1 MGRNEIESHGL
12 TYDVFIS
19 FRGEDT
25 RHKFIGH
32 LRKELFRRGINAF
45 LDDKHLELGLE
56 LLPAL
61 SKAIQESRIFILVF
75 SPNYA
80 SSTWCLD
87 ELRRILQLSKT
98 RGNKNLVFPIF
109 YHVDPLDVQHQRNS
123 YKEHMMEHEQRFGTE
138 SQKVR
143 DWRSALSEVC
153 NLVRDPKIEEGS
165 EIDLI
170 ENIVKKVYEN
180 ITLEPLDIGRKTVG
194 LGPRIE
200 ELKSLLDMNLDDN
213 SVRMLGVHG
222 FGGVGKT
229 ELAKALYDEIVQNFD
244 AACFLA
250 DVREKSNKINGLE
263 DLQKTLLSEL
273 YPKTDFEDVSSRA
286 VGVAKRLP
294 LALKVIG
301 SDLATLRDKSLY
313 AWERA
318 LEEYEKIHPNEMIQ
332 EVLKTSYDRLHDNSK
347 QVFLD
352 IACFFKGEKKEYVK
366 RILEEFGSTSS
377 INVLCDKSLLT
388 IEDDC
393 LKMHDLIQD
402 MGREIVRQEAPNYP
416 GKRSR
421 LWDCED
427 VREILT
433 EDSGSKKIQGIMF
446 DPPQR
451 EEVNWSGNAFEKMK
465 WLRILIIRN
474 TTFSPKPE
482 HLPNHLR
489 VLDWEEYPSKSFQSR
504 FHPKKIIVFNMPR
517 SHLTLEGPFK
527 NFSCLTN
534 MDFSDN
540 QSITELPDVSQVQN
554 LRELRLDLCGNLIA
568 IHYSVGFLKRL
579 VHLSASECS
588 KLSNFPRR
596 MFLPSLE
603 FLDLNLCGS
612 LGHFPEIMQE
622 MSKPLK
628 IYMIY
633 TGIEELPESIGNL
646 TGLVYIDISNS
657 RKLQYLPSSLFMLPN
672 VVSFKIEG
680 CSQLREFFRR
690 FIHTLSEANVC
701 PALRALNLGNCNLAD
716 EDLEILRYFPNL
728 EDLIASENNFT
739 SLPTCID
746 KCVDLISL
754 DLSRCIKL
762 KKIPKCTKLR
772 ILDVNRCYNLEDI
785 SELPSTIQKVD
796 ARYCHWLSEE
806 TSNMLWSQV
815 AKGIRGIEVMMP
827 FTTEFPEWFHFVEN
841 GANPH
846 FWAPRKFPNIA
857 LGMVFQIQ
865 DERRKKFK
873 FDRHQVVHLQLH
885 INGQFVPRKR
895 YYSFRIE
902 AEHVLICDLRVLF
915 SDEEWLGL
923 DALLEQEWNL
933 VQVLYQATSSLSVCR
948 WGVFVDEGTNMED
961 VQFNCPD
968 LKYSEEMS
976 LPIVPMTD
984 PMEKYIM
991 MIGNLGLGEIFKN
1004 AMNEYLD
1011 NEEKR
1016 GLVHDNSMN
1025 TLLGRFKTISEDS
1038 EDALNSNLSALEN
1051 PNSILRLL
1059 LDSIKDDADDE
1070 KPNVFSEGL
1079 NEVKDPVP
1087 LMKENVGEASTSDH
1101 QGSSSEKEQDYDPLL
1116 EKMKFVHYE
1125 GMRDGLLE
1133 AKKCFP
1139 SLDIDETL
1147 NAVLN
1152 KGIRITLPPEGESQI
1167 PYDEIWT
1174 YTSRKDVSV
1183 PKLPQIDW
1191 TNVIPPDPL
1200 FLVMKRQ
1207 CPESQAESRHLKKME
1222 EHQALRNRFVQL
1234 EDEKENAASDNGD
1247 SETWKNRYD
1256 KLIQKLNTQSGEFV
1270 AKKLDCSEDLESAST
1285 STDLYRDNVCK
1296 CVTRYEKVNVLLK
1309 GRAEELRRLYYA
1321 GIEGYQN
1328 SEEFQDLMS
1337 AVYWNGLG
1345 DGVLEAQAISIAL
1358 WRKML

>member
-200 ELKSLLDMNLDDN
+200 ELKSLIDMNLDDN

-273 YPKTDFEDVSSRA
+273 FKETKIELGSTSEGIYEIKH
-286 VGVAKRLP
+286 RLRRV
-294 LALKVIG
+294 KV
-301 SDLATLRDKSLY
+301 LL
-313 AWERA
+313 
-318 LEEYEKIHPNEMIQ
+318 
-332 EVLKTSYDRLHDNSK
+332 
-347 QVFLD
+347 VFLD

-451 EEVNWSGNAFEKMK
+451 EDVNWSGNAFEKMK

-527 NFSCLTN
+527 KFSCLTN
-534 MDFSDN
+534 MDFSYN
-540 QSITELPDVSQVQN
+540 QSITEFPDVSQVQN
-554 LRELRLDLCGNLIA
+554 LRELRLDHCRNLIA
-568 IHYSVGFLKRL
+568 IHYSIGFLKRL

-603 FLDLNLCGS
+603 VLDLNLCAS
-612 LGHFPEIMQE
+612 IEHFPKIMQE
-622 MSKPLK
+622 MTKPLK
-628 IYMIY
+628 IYMIN
-633 TGIEELPESIGNL
+633 TGIQELPESIGNL
-646 TGLVYIDISNS
+646 IGLVYIDISNS

-680 CSQLREFFRR
+680 CSQLRESFGS
-690 FIHTLSEANVC
+690 FIQTLSEANVC
-701 PALRALNLGNCNLAD
+701 PAVRALNLGNGNLSD
-716 EDLEILRYFPNL
+716 KDLEILRYFPKL
-728 EDLIASENNFT
+728 EDLIASDNNFT
-739 SLPTCID
+739 CLPTCLE

-754 DLSRCIKL
+754 DLSQCRKL

-772 ILDVNRCYNLEDI
+772 ILDVNRCYDLEEI

-796 ARYCHWLSEE
+796 ARYCYRLSEG

-815 AKGIRGIEVMMP
+815 GKGIQRIEVVMP
-827 FTTEFPEWFHFVEN
+827 FRTEFPEWFHFVGN
-841 GANPH
+841 GGNPH
-846 FWAPRKFPNIA
+846 FEARRKFPNIA
-857 LGMVFQIQ
+857 LAMVFHFQ
-865 DERRKKFK
+865 DESERDKFA
-873 FDRHQVVHLQLH
+873 RHRLVDLQLH
-885 INGQFVPRKR
+885 INGRFVTRKG
-895 YYSFRIE
+895 YHNFRIE

-915 SDEEWLGL
+915 SDKEWLGL

-933 VQVLYQATSSLSVCR
+933 VQVSYQATSSLRLCR
-948 WGVFVDEGTNMED
+948 WGVFVYEEGTNMED

-968 LKYSEEMS
+968 PKYSEEMS
-976 LPIVPMTD
+976 LPIVPVKD

-991 MIGNLGLGEIFKN
+991 MIGNLGLDESFKRTLK
-1004 AMNEYLD
+1004 EWLD
-1011 NEEKR
+1011 NKEK
-1016 GLVHDNSMN
+1016 GGFEDENMPIV
-1025 TLLGRFKTISEDS
+1025 LGELKKLSEDA
-1038 EDALNSNLSALEN
+1038 EDALNSKGSALGD
-1051 PNSILRLL
+1051 PKSSLRWL
-1059 LDSIKDDADDE
+1059 LDKIKDDDG
-1070 KPNVFSEGL
+1070 KPNVFFKGDL
-1079 NEVKDPVP
+1079 ALIRLKDPVT
-1087 LMKENVGEASTSDH
+1087 LKKDNVGEASTSGH
-1101 QGSSSEKEQDYDPLL
+1101 QGSNSEKEQDYDPLL
-1116 EKMKFVHYE
+1116 EKIMFGYFYD
-1125 GMRDGLLE
+1125 GMTDGLLE
-1133 AKKCFP
+1133 AKNSFPSLEIVETMNAALNKGNRIILSPEGEEKIPSVENRTYTSGIFGGLMEAKLRFP
-1139 SLDIDETL
+1139 SLDIWATL
-1147 NAVLN
+1147 NTVA
-1152 KGIRITLPPEGESQI
+1152 
-1167 PYDEIWT
+1167 
-1174 YTSRKDVSV
+1174 SRRDIHINLVV
-1183 PKLPQIDW
+1183 PHIDW

-1200 FLVMKRQ
+1200 SLVMKRQ
-1207 CPESQAESRHLKKME
+1207 CSESETESRHLKKLKE
-1222 EHQALRNRFVQL
+1222 EHEALRMRFVQL
-1234 EDEKENAASDNGD
+1234 EDEKANAASDNGD
-1247 SETWKNRYD
+1247 SETWKDRYD
-1256 KLIQKLNTQSGEFV
+1256 ELIQRLNSQSDEFV
-1270 AKKLDCSEDLESAST
+1270 SKKLDCSDDLESPST
-1285 STDLYRDNVCK
+1285 STEKHRDNGCK
-1296 CVTRYEKVNVLLK
+1296 CVTKYEKMSGALK
-1309 GRAEELRRLYYA
+1309 GRAEELRRLYDA
-1321 GIEGYQN
+1321 GIEGFQN
-1328 SEEFQDLMS
+1328 SEEFQDLVS
-1337 AVYWNGLG
+1337 AVYMNGLG

-1358 WRKML
+1358 RRKML